1 MSKLKEMLAMGS
13 LAMATAV
20 HPLPTARAEP
30 DPSPVKVQQTVQDII
45 DNRIVNEADDP
56 FYTTL
61 LTNQLKTMA
70 QTKIGADVLSQF
82 PTTPKWV
89 IKSPL
94 GYAREGA
101 YYDYQDCVIYD
112 DTLISTTAAPS
123 VLLAHEMRH
132 AIQEQHYASDYQQ
145 MPTEQIIVY
154 NKMIELE
161 ARLQN
166 VLMKEEL
173 YEQKALGTRTS
184 NFVSTDWQDYRRIK
198 ADIARTH
205 PNVSAKQQERM
216 ARTRFVVDSWQGN
229 DRADVYDKCATDKQ
243 TIRGWSR
250 YCNEFALGASN
261 NRLKIQIPPPD
272 LTVDPALT
280 ARHHANMQEF
290 IQRMGIDVP
299 ADFFDTLKNDK
310 SLQVVRDP
318 QALALISR
326 HLGQDLSLV
335 VMPRD
340 DNVRVGGIAVAKDNA
355 TRMFSPGKRK
365 LFQQEIQA
373 ATLARKAQV
382 AGR

>member
-30 DPSPVKVQQTVQDII
+30 APSPVKVQQTVQDII

-82 PTTPKWV
+82 PTTSKWV
-89 IKSPL
+89 IKSTPE
-94 GYAREGA
+94 YAEADA
-101 YYDYQDCVIYD
+101 YYDFQDCVIYD
-112 DTLISTTAAPS
+112 DALISATAGPCII
-123 VLLAHEMRH
+123 LAHEMRH
-132 AIQEQHYASDYQQ
+132 AIQAQQYASDYQQ
-145 MPTEQIIVY
+145 MPTEQTIVY
-154 NKMIELE
+154 KKMIELE
-161 ARLQN
+161 TRLQN

-173 YEQKALGTRTS
+173 YQQKAQGTRTS
-184 NFVSTDWQDYRRIK
+184 SFDSPDWQDYRRIK
-198 ADIARTH
+198 ADIARAH

-229 DRADVYDKCATDKQ
+229 DCADAYGKWTGNGSV
-243 TIRGWSR
+243 RGWSMH
-250 YCNEFALGASN
+250 YNALALGASN
-261 NRLKIQIPPPD
+261 NRLKNQIPPPD

-326 HLGQDLSLV
+326 HLGEDLSLV

-340 DNVRVGGIAVAKDNA
+340 GGVRVGGIAVGKDNA
-355 TRMFSPGKRK
+355 TRLFSPEKRK
-365 LFQQEIQA
+365 LFKQEIQTA
-373 ATLARKAQV
+373 ALARKAQV